1 VRRGSGSTSKRDG
14 SGDVGNRRL
23 RSRHGGYSYN
33 RGADGG
39 LEDVGCDCV
48 ITDDVG
54 KLGLD
59 VEAATQIQKCVET
72 LVMVAVPTIESVRLA
87 MLPNRRSAKIILFR
101 KKRT

>member
-1 VRRGSGSTSKRDG
+1 MRRGYGCTSKRDG
-14 SGDVGNRRL
+14 RGDVGNRRL
-23 RSRHGGYSYN
+23 RSRCGGHSYN

-59 VEAATQIQKCVET
+59 VEAVVPIQKCVET
-72 LVMVAVPTIESVRLA
+72 LVMVAVPTIETVRRA
-87 MLPNRRSAKIILFR
+87 ILPDRTSAKIILF
-101 KKRT
+101 